1 VAKNQG
7 WNVRRNLRDN
17 ELIDYSP
24 YSSLALLRLFGIAA
38 STYYIN
44 VVADALSRHDSDNLP
59 ICHAISA
66 PFHSGFTMGTDKS
79 LPVRMRLDMKAFRRH
94 STCSGLTSTSPAIT
108 HWFVL
113 MLTPYLSAGLLQP
126 LEVPSMM
133 WSDIAMD
140 FVEGLL
146 WINRKSVIL
155 SLVDRFSL
163 FVHFIAI
170 GHPYTATIA
179 MRIFFGEI
187 VLFHGIPSSIVSDPN
202 PNLVFTN
209 NF

>member
-1 VAKNQG
+1 
-7 WNVRRNLRDN
+7 
-17 ELIDYSP
+17 
-24 YSSLALLRLFGIAA
+24 
-38 STYYIN
+38 
-44 VVADALSRHDSDNLP
+44 
-59 ICHAISA
+59 
-66 PFHSGFTMGTDKS
+66 
-79 LPVRMRLDMKAFRRH
+79 
-94 STCSGLTSTSPAIT
+94 
-108 HWFVL
+108 
-113 MLTPYLSAGLLQP
+113 
-126 LEVPSMM
+126 MM

-202 PNLVFTN
+202 PNPVFTN